1 MLSAFTNSLKIP
13 ELRQRIF
20 FTLALLFIAR
30 VGANIPLPGIDP
42 TPIREFFAWSA
53 EKSKDGANDIL
64 GFYNMFTGG
73 ALLNGALFALGIMP
87 YISASIIMQLMGAV
101 FPQIAR
107 LQQEGEPGRQKISQ
121 YTRYL
126 TIVICIVQGGLLAM
140 ALRDSPGSLIQGFD
154 PGNRGLDDQ
163 PFGNIVVSQS
173 SMFLFNTVIF
183 LTTGSL
189 ILMWLGEQIT
199 QRGIGN
205 GISLLITV
213 GILADLPKALADAYA
228 IVFESTDDNL
238 VLVKALLMVGLFLVV
253 VAGVVA
259 VTQAQ
264 RKIPVQYAKRVV
276 GRKVFG
282 GQSSFLPLK
291 VNYAGVMPVI
301 FASAILMF
309 PAQLLRTLG
318 AALADGPNETN
329 FALELADMFGS
340 RGWLYYT
347 VYASLILVFSYF
359 WVSIMFKP
367 VQIADDLKK
376 NGGYVPG
383 VRPGDP
389 TARFLDFVMTR
400 LTLAGAV
407 FLTLIAVFP
416 DIIFSTAGVSYNVA
430 MFFGGTGLL
439 IIVGVVLDTMR
450 QIETFLLQRHY
461 DGFLRKG
468 RIRGRGAATKGQGI
482 EALELRDFEKQWRPL
497 IWVSVALL
505 LLGLAAFF
513 LK

>member
-1 MLSAFTNSLKIP
+1 MLSAFTNCLKIP
-13 ELRQRIF
+13 ELRQKIF

-30 VGANIPLPGIDP
+30 VGANIPLPGVDP
-42 TPIREFFAWSA
+42 SPIKEFFELREQSRN
-53 EKSKDGANDIL
+53 ESEGNDIL

-101 FPQIAR
+101 FPQLAR

-126 TIVICIVQGGLLAM
+126 TIVICLVQGGLLSI
-140 ALRDSPGSLIQGFD
+140 ALRDSPGSLIQGFN
-154 PGNRGLDDQ
+154 PAEIGLDGKALG
-163 PFGNIVVSQS
+163 PIVVATS
-173 SMFLFNTVIF
+173 STIFLFTSIIF

-213 GILADLPKALADAYA
+213 GILADLPKALHDAYVM
-228 IVFESTDDNL
+228 IFESTDDKM
-238 VLVKALLMVGLFLVV
+238 VLLKAVLMIGLFLLVV
-253 VAGVVA
+253 CGIIA

-264 RKIPVQYAKRVV
+264 RKIPVQYAKRMV

-318 AALADGPNETN
+318 AALDLKWAIDLGN
-329 FALELADMFGS
+329 DFGN
-340 RGWLYYT
+340 RGWIYYL
-347 VYASLILVFSYF
+347 VYGGLILIFSYF

-383 VRPGDP
+383 IRPGEP
-389 TARFLDFVMTR
+389 TSRFLDFVMTR
-400 LTLAGAV
+400 LTLAGAI
-407 FLTLIAVFP
+407 FLTIIAVFP
-416 DIIFSTAGVSYNVA
+416 DFIFNTAGVSYNVA
-430 MFFGGTGLL
+430 TFFGGTGML

-468 RIRGRGAATKGQGI
+468 RIKGRSAGASQGI
-482 EALELRDFEKQWRPL
+482 ESLELKDFEAQWRPL
-497 IWVSVALL
+497 IYISVILL
-505 LLGLAAFF
+505 VLGLAAAA
-513 LK
+513 LKS